1 MARPDSDTA
10 LLEQIRNL
18 IEAERELY
26 ERTASDEGMRLW
38 KDVLSRQL
46 ERSWELLREQRRLL
60 SGNDQMPSLFGSRVH

>member
-26 ERTASDEGMRLW
+26 EQTANDEGMRLW
-38 KDVLSRQL
+38 KDVLSHQL
-46 ERSWELLREQRRLL
+46 ERSWELLRAQRRLL
-60 SGNDQMPSLFGSRVH
+60 SGNDQMPSLFGGRVH

>member
-26 ERTASDEGMRLW
+26 ERTANDEGMRLW